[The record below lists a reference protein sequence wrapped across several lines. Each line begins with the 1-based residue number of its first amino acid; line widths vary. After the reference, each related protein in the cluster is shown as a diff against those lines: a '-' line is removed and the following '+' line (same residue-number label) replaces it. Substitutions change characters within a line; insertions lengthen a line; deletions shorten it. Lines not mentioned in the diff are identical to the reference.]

1 MPGDVGFLFP
11 PKAKM
16 RIPSL
21 KVGIMASI
29 YIKTLNKQIQM
40 ELSVNKVFVKKKNG
54 LHTTFL
60 TLIIMVHKEI
70 VDFLKY
76 KYHSLLT
83 LT

>member
-40 ELSVNKVFVKKKNG
+40 ELSVNKVFVKKKWSAYNIPDLNNNG
-54 LHTTFL
+54 TQRNR
-60 TLIIMVHKEI
+60 
-70 VDFLKY
+70 
-76 KYHSLLT
+76 
-83 LT
+83 